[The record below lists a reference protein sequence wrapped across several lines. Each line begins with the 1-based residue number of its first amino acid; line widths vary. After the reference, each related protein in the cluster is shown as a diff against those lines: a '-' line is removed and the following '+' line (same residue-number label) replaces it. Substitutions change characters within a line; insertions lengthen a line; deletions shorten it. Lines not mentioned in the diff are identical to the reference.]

1 MSLKDLKTGVDEVIS
16 KAEAKPSLSERQYG
30 FGYVAIN
37 VNYLDDEMKK
47 SLPPTD
53 TRRRQD

>member
-1 MSLKDLKTGVDEVIS
+1 LKDLKTGVDEVVF
-16 KAEAKPSLSERQYG
+16 KAEEKPPLFDRQYG

-37 VNYLDDEMKK
+37 LNYLDDEMKK

>member
-1 MSLKDLKTGVDEVIS
+1 LNLKDLKTGVDEVVF
-16 KAEAKPSLSERQYG
+16 KAEEKPPLFDRQYG

-37 VNYLDDEMKK
+37 LNYLDDEMKK